1 MSQRNKGRSGPIWQP
16 GPLEWNSIFFYL
28 RGRGRYMSWPRPLNF
43 WPIRTVFQGFQMRYI
58 TFLYNNWFLRYE
70 PSKLNDRKKSPI
82 SLVKRVFFRSF
93 NFDGSYLK
101 NQLSYRNVIYLIW
114 KPWYSAFMSQKAK
127 GFGFQ
132 IKLPHALK
140 WNSITFIK
148 MSVVFIFLDYTPCPS
163 GS

>member
-1 MSQRNKGRSGPIWQP
+1 MALKLDLQMLQIPGKIVVITSFSQFVSYSPTLTRKSTRPVNKS
-16 GPLEWNSIFFYL
+16 SA
-28 RGRGRYMSWPRPLNF
+28 
-43 WPIRTVFQGFQMRYI
+43 VFAR
-58 TFLYNNWFLRYE
+58 L
-70 PSKLNDRKKSPI
+70 
-82 SLVKRVFFRSF
+82 
-93 NFDGSYLK
+93 LK
-101 NQLSYRNVIYLIW
+101 NQLLYRNVIYLIW

-148 MSVVFIFLDYTPCPS
+148 IAVVFLFVDYTPCPS